1 MGQVLLTK
9 ADPFRTLTPML
20 LFALAVRTGKKS
32 EPLNPCR
39 NNDYVIL

>member
-20 LFALAVRTGKKS
+20 LFALAVRTGKKKWAP
-32 EPLNPCR
+32 EPLQKQ
-39 NNDYVIL
+39 